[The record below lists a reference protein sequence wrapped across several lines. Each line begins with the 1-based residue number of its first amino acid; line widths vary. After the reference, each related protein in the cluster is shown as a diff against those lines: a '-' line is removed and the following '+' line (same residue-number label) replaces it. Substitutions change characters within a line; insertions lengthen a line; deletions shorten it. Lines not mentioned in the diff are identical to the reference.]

1 MLVQLVLN
9 FCVLVTLMYLLSLS
23 YRNLH
28 DLSGQAMNLPRAL
41 LLSAMAVGLMLYP
54 AEVAPG
60 VIIDMRAVPIAYLA
74 LRRGILAGLL
84 GAVPMLLYR
93 VHLGGAGVW
102 VAVVSAMSVAVVGGV
117 LGRSVDLFATPLNWR
132 SLWWKLLLVFLPNGL
147 LLPVVRHDWGALWTV
162 YLPLLLMVYSGFLIA
177 LGILRNRFRLLQLVA
192 LYEKQAHEDSLSA
205 LPNRRQF
212 DQDAAAMDAGD
223 LLCLV
228 DIDHFKQ
235 VNDHYGHAAGDE
247 VLAQLGQV
255 LRTHLRARDQAYR
268 YGGEEFA
275 VIFRAPGSAVP
286 EMLGERLRKVV
297 HQTEFTAV
305 PGHTLTVSVGIAYRG
320 TGRLDECFERA
331 DLALYAAKAA
341 GRNRVVVWSP
351 DLALGTPPAN
361 LEAAASVQP
370 PR

>member
-74 LRRGILAGLL
+74 LRRGVVAGLL
-84 GAVPMLLYR
+84 GAVPVMVYR
-93 VHLGGAGVW
+93 FHLGGVGVW
-102 VAVVSAMSVAVVGGV
+102 AAMFSAVGVALVGGW
-117 LGRSVDLFATPLNWR
+117 LGRSVDLFAPRLNWR
-132 SLWWKLLLVFLPNGL
+132 SLWWKLLLVFVPNGL
-147 LLPVVRHDWGALWTV
+147 LLPVVRHDLSVLWMV
-162 YLPLLLMVYSGFLIA
+162 YLPLLLMCHSGFVIG
-177 LGILRNRFRLLQLVA
+177 LGILRSRFRLLQLVA
-192 LYEKQAHEDSLSA
+192 LYAKQAHEDTLSA

-212 DQDAAAMDAGD
+212 DQDAAAMDAAD

-228 DIDHFKQ
+228 DIDHFKKI
-235 VNDHYGHAAGDE
+235 NDHYGHAAGDE

-297 HQTEFTAV
+297 HQTEFKAV

-320 TGRLDECFERA
+320 TGRLIRIPLNSCTV
-331 DLALYAAKAA
+331 
-341 GRNRVVVWSP
+341 GT
-351 DLALGTPPAN
+351 TPPVHPYRGIRIF
-361 LEAAASVQP
+361 SYSFQSD
-370 PR
+370 